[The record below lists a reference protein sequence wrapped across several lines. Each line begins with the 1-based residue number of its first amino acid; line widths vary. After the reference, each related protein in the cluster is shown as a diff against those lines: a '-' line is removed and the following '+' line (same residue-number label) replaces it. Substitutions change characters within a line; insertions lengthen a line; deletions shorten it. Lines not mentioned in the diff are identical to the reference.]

1 MKNKTWVRIISERSD
16 ALKFNQ
22 PSKQANSPAKST
34 YFTKLTD
41 RKKLSIKKLINKI
54 KLHKTNVPNM
64 LHDVDRP

>member
-41 RKKLSIKKLINKI
+41 RKKLSIKK
-54 KLHKTNVPNM
+54 TYQ
-64 LHDVDRP
+64 